1 MKNISSDNPIRSSE
15 FDFLRGPRSRFSEF
29 LYVIKVAKQFIQGFR
44 KLHFVGPCVTF
55 FGSARFQENHAHYIT
70 TRRLAR
76 EVSKMGF
83 TIMTGGGPGVM
94 EAANRGAKDAG
105 GPSIGCNIVLP
116 HEQSAN
122 PYVDLEVTFEHF
134 FVRKVLLLKYS
145 YAFVVMPGGFG
156 TLDEFYETL
165 TLIQTGKIKG
175 FPIILFGREY
185 WKKVE
190 EHMKE
195 MISLGTIS
203 AGDLDL
209 VLFTDSSE
217 EAVQYIRERLMKDFV
232 PVPVKKPNWWL
243 GEKIESL
250 SGKAS

>member
-1 MKNISSDNPIRSSE
+1 MKNRSSDNQSRSSE

-29 LYVIKVAKQFIQGFR
+29 LYVIKVAKQFIQGLR

-55 FGSARFQENHAHYIT
+55 FGSARFQEDHSHYIT
-70 TRRLAR
+70 TRRLAS

-105 GPSIGCNIVLP
+105 GPSVGCNIVLP
-116 HEQSAN
+116 HEQTAN
-122 PYVDLEVTFEHF
+122 PYLDVEVTFHHF

-175 FPIILFGREY
+175 FPIILFGKEY

-190 EHMKE
+190 EHMNE
-195 MISLGTIS
+195 MIIAGTIS
-203 AGDLDL
+203 AKDLDL

-232 PVPVKKPNWWL
+232 PISVKKPNWWL
-243 GEKIESL
+243 GEKIEAL
-250 SGKAS
+250 GRKAS